1 MAAEPIPSGGAS
13 LRVDAS
19 VDHCADVRRFVRKAA
34 AAAGLTGQALDDLI
48 CASDE
53 AVTNAIVH
61 GYRRGPGWVA
71 VEVSSTGDSV
81 AVTVTDAAPWFDPTG
96 VPPPDLDV
104 PFDQR
109 RPGGM
114 GVHLMRQLT
123 DEFSYRS
130 RPGAGNEITLA
141 KRRPVQG
148 EREDPMET
156 RTERVDGDAAILAL
170 TGELDASNFES
181 LIEEVRGLYAGGV
194 RRLILDLEGLSYMA
208 SSGLVALHAIT
219 RILRGEEPPDQEA
232 GWAAFHALGHDVSAG
247 GREANVRLVAPQPS
261 VARILERTG
270 LKDYFAIHPD
280 RAAAIAAL

>member
-1 MAAEPIPSGGAS
+1 
-13 LRVDAS
+13 
-19 VDHCADVRRFVRKAA
+19 
-34 AAAGLTGQALDDLI
+34 
-48 CASDE
+48 
-53 AVTNAIVH
+53 
-61 GYRRGPGWVA
+61 
-71 VEVSSTGDSV
+71 
-81 AVTVTDAAPWFDPTG
+81 
-96 VPPPDLDV
+96 
-104 PFDQR
+104 
-109 RPGGM
+109 
-114 GVHLMRQLT
+114 
-123 DEFSYRS
+123 
-130 RPGAGNEITLA
+130 
-141 KRRPVQG
+141 
-148 EREDPMET
+148 MET